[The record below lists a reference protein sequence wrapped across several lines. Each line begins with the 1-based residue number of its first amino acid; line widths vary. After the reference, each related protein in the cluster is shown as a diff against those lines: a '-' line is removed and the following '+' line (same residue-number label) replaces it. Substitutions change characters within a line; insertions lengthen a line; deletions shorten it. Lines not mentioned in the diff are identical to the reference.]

1 MPEDDYF
8 HNDPN
13 VFYTE
18 TNVVGEDTETIAIG
32 CTCSEN
38 SQCQNENESCQCI
51 EMSGGILN
59 YTSDGKLIVKENP
72 IFECRP
78 LCQCVNCSNR
88 VVQNGPV
95 SGLVVQDFGTKG
107 LGLIC
112 QTPISKGTFVCEYA
126 GELLSVQIAKER
138 SKKDKMNYILYIVE
152 NFKNEKRIFAID
164 PTIIGNIGRYIN
176 HSCDPNLS
184 KHLVRVDTMHPRV
197 ALVAEKDIA
206 AGTELTFDYGSQEN
220 KYSSSNTEESIPR
233 KKCHCKSEKC
243 QGFLPFYEF

>member
-112 QTPISKGTFVCEYA
+112 QTPISKGTVFEFIIFVRSYFQHSVNVCE
-126 GELLSVQIAKER
+126 LWRNFPIER
-138 SKKDKMNYILYIVE
+138 SNLNNFVVLYLILTKDL
-152 NFKNEKRIFAID
+152 IF
-164 PTIIGNIGRYIN
+164 RLF
-176 HSCDPNLS
+176 C
-184 KHLVRVDTMHPRV
+184 M
-197 ALVAEKDIA
+197 
-206 AGTELTFDYGSQEN
+206 
-220 KYSSSNTEESIPR
+220 
-233 KKCHCKSEKC
+233 
-243 QGFLPFYEF
+243 

>member
-13 VFYTE
+13 VYYTE
-18 TNVVGEDTETIAIG
+18 TNVGEDTETIAIG

-59 YTSDGKLIVKENP
+59 YTSDGKVIVKENP

-78 LCQCVNCSNR
+78 LCQCKNCSNR

-112 QTPISKGTFVCEYA
+112 QTPVSKGTVFEFIVFVCSYFQ
-126 GELLSVQIAKER
+126 LMFCSSR
-138 SKKDKMNYILYIVE
+138 FS
-152 NFKNEKRIFAID
+152 F
-164 PTIIGNIGRYIN
+164 
-176 HSCDPNLS
+176 
-184 KHLVRVDTMHPRV
+184 LV
-197 ALVAEKDIA
+197 
-206 AGTELTFDYGSQEN
+206 TFGDEVMKIR
-220 KYSSSNTEESIPR
+220 KYFTFCKARWARR
-233 KKCHCKSEKC
+233 KKKS
-243 QGFLPFYEF
+243 GN